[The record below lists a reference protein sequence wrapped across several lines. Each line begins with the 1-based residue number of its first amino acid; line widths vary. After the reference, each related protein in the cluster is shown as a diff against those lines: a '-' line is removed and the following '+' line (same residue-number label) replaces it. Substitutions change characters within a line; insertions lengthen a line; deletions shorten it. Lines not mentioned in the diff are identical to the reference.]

1 MAVSTGRRPDMQII
15 SVNLGRPERLEHGS
29 HAGRTGIFKR
39 PVPIPVAVG
48 ELGLEGDAVLNTK
61 HHGGPDQAVYLYR
74 DEDYAWWADQ
84 LGHALAP
91 GTFGENLT
99 IRGYAEAGP
108 AIGTRLAFDSVT
120 LEVTAPRIPC
130 ATLGARMGDA
140 RFVKRFLEAE
150 RPGFYCRV
158 ITTGR
163 IAPGE
168 RFTAVPPPGE
178 PVTTLELFRASQRRP
193 GAAGIRRLLSAPLDE
208 RSRRKLTRAL
218 DEAVRRA

>member
-1 MAVSTGRRPDMQII
+1 MQIT
-15 SVNLGRPERLEHGS
+15 SVNVARPERLASGS
-29 HAGRTGIFKR
+29 YAGTTGIFKR
-39 PVPIPVAVG
+39 PVPIPVPVG
-48 ELGLEGDAVLNTK
+48 ELGLEGDAVLNTR

-74 DEDYAWWADQ
+74 DEDYAWWADE

-99 IRGYAEAGP
+99 LRGLAGAGP
-108 AIGTRLAFDSVT
+108 AIGTRLAFDAVV

-130 ATLGARMGDA
+130 ATLAARMGDSQ
-140 RFVKRFLEAE
+140 FVKRFLAAE

-158 ITTGR
+158 VTTGR
-163 IAPGE
+163 IAAGE
-168 RFTAVPPPGE
+168 SFTAEPPAGE

-193 GAAGIRRLLSAPLDE
+193 GADEIRRFLSVPLDE

-218 DEAVRRA
+218 DELARRA